1 MEGLIGGE
9 KNCISARIRHVV
21 QAEVPRL
28 ARCAE
33 YFFQPGVEGKRVRSS
48 ALLLMASALSPGGT
62 ADDPLEREKM
72 LVPDLRPYNHYPEEV
87 RRKQQRI
94 AEITEMIHV
103 ATLLHDDVLDDAET
117 RRGIHSVNKMFG
129 NKAAILAGDFL
140 LAKASVALASLRNT
154 EVLTLMATVIENLVT
169 GEMMQLSSSFS
180 SAIGLGTTGTGSSE
194 EDYFQKSFLKTASLF
209 QNSCKS
215 VALLGGADAE
225 VAELAGEY
233 GRHLGLA
240 FQIRDDVL
248 DLSDDIAGGIPTLPV
263 LLEPNDLD
271 LGVAKTMEIANR
283 HSQLAM
289 KAVDSFPAAES
300 KHAQV
305 CRDALKFLAH
315 DLVKRKA

>member
-1 MEGLIGGE
+1 MIGGE

-140 LAKASVALASLRNT
+140 LAKASVALASLIRT
-154 EVLTLMATVIENLVT
+154 SRAGVLVNLSPFPLLQFWCT
-169 GEMMQLSSSFS
+169 STCRRGHGSPTP
-180 SAIGLGTTGTGSSE
+180 TT
-194 EDYFQKSFLKTASLF
+194 
-209 QNSCKS
+209 SCVS
-215 VALLGGADAE
+215 W
-225 VAELAGEY
+225 
-233 GRHLGLA
+233 
-240 FQIRDDVL
+240 
-248 DLSDDIAGGIPTLPV
+248 
-263 LLEPNDLD
+263 
-271 LGVAKTMEIANR
+271 
-283 HSQLAM
+283 
-289 KAVDSFPAAES
+289 
-300 KHAQV
+300 
-305 CRDALKFLAH
+305 
-315 DLVKRKA
+315 